1 MIALF
6 SITAT
11 HDHMTWNRAY
21 WQSTVYAI
29 VDLNGSGSEFNEDIV
44 YHDMYAKEL
53 KINKQSD
60 HMNEVRQFTFSFY
73 PSDTAVI
80 IRKFPY
86 NILLPPRTDILCLEV
101 KTKKSNYHL

>member
-21 WQSTVYAI
+21 WQATEYAI
-29 VDLNGSGSEFNEDIV
+29 VDLKGKASEFNIDLI
-44 YHDMYAKEL
+44 YHDMYANKL

-60 HMNEVRQFTFSFY
+60 RMNEVRQFAFSFY

-86 NILLPPRTDILCLEV
+86 NILLPPRTDTLYLEV
-101 KTKKSNYHL
+101 KNGKK